1 MNYGMLTIYNH
12 RRVIYFNLGTHHI
25 PHSGDIPNTL
35 MTTASSSVML
45 VPHNFHDRDPSR
57 AAVQGVRL
65 RMKSEED
72 GGGSDV
78 KYYGAKYDDGFKVK
92 LVSFSALY
100 RITSVKNVY

>member
-1 MNYGMLTIYNH
+1 MLTVHPY
-12 RRVIYFNLGTHHI
+12 RRVVYFNLGTHHI

-57 AAVQGVRL
+57 AAVQGVSL
-65 RMKSEED
+65 KMKSKED

-78 KYYGAKYDDGFKVK
+78 KYYGAKYKGGIKVD
-92 LVSFSALY
+92 LVSLS
-100 RITSVKNVY
+100 